1 VAERVIVTV
10 HLPLEMG
17 AVGRILK
24 AVARE
29 YPDSVID
36 QTSGGNTF
44 AIRADDD
51 ARLTPAD
58 RRRIAKARR
67 P

>member
-1 VAERVIVTV
+1 MSRRVIVTV

-24 AVARE
+24 AIARE
-29 YPDSVID
+29 YPDAEVKGEGGSFEVI
-36 QTSGGNTF
+36 
-44 AIRADDD
+44 AEADGPP
-51 ARLTPAD
+51 RP
-58 RRRIAKARR
+58 RRRR